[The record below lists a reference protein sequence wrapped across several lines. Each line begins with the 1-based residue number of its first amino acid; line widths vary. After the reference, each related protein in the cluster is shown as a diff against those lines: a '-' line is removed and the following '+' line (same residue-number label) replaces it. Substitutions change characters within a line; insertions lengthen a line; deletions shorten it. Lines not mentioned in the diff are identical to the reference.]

1 LRLAW
6 GRINEIYGDN
16 AFSAIVLLVRTFARS
31 MPVNGPR
38 KLPARLTQTEC
49 LLWSEQMEGFGVT
62 CAAAAEMLQSIL
74 GDAGTSRRVHP
85 AEITPYIWVH
95 PDDER

>member
-1 LRLAW
+1 
-6 GRINEIYGDN
+6 
-16 AFSAIVLLVRTFARS
+16 
-31 MPVNGPR
+31 
-38 KLPARLTQTEC
+38 
-49 LLWSEQMEGFGVT
+49 MEGFGVT

-74 GDAGTSRRVHP
+74 GDAGTSRRVHL